1 MFVCKAAKSVPPEV
15 PQNWLFKYYLFFSTP
30 WKKWRPH
37 MGIDAS
43 PWTLVRVLSL
53 QWLQICQPQ
62 AQCRCLGLVHPA
74 VPQIQRPQTMAHNG
88 GYCAQPPCSKSHG
101 TQASPPSSR
110 CTAHGQGLKSWGG
123 GFIFQKPSLKPPT
136 TVGKGPT
143 MCRRLSKPL
152 IASTLVGGV
161 LVKWDNFYI

>member
-1 MFVCKAAKSVPPEV
+1 MFVCNTAQSVPPEV
-15 PQNWLFKYYLFFSTP
+15 PQNWLFKYYLFFSIP

-37 MGIDAS
+37 TEIDAS

-62 AQCRCLGLVHPA
+62 AQWRCLGLVYPA

-88 GYCAQPPCSKSHG
+88 GYCAQPPRSKSHG

-123 GFIFQKPSLKPPT
+123 GFIFQNLVWNLRPQSEKVPLCAAGSLNHWLL
-136 TVGKGPT
+136 
-143 MCRRLSKPL
+143 R
-152 IASTLVGGV
+152 I
-161 LVKWDNFYI
+161 